1 MCGIELGEDQDG
13 WMDAGKGQAGRDDL
27 ASNNRPA
34 LLAYIDRQLERE
46 REIRLLAWC
55 SSPSSSI
62 LSLCSP
68 RVLLLYKLSLAKH
81 AAKFGT
87 AGAHTGT
94 DSGLVC
100 YNIR

>member
-46 REIRLLAWC
+46 RDQATSLVLF
-55 SSPSSSI
+55 SFFNP
-62 LSLCSP
+62 LSLLTSSAP
-68 RVLLLYKLSLAKH
+68 A
-81 AAKFGT
+81 
-87 AGAHTGT
+87 
-94 DSGLVC
+94 
-100 YNIR
+100 I

>member
-46 REIRLLAWC
+46 R
-55 SSPSSSI
+55 
-62 LSLCSP
+62 
-68 RVLLLYKLSLAKH
+68 
-81 AAKFGT
+81 
-87 AGAHTGT
+87 
-94 DSGLVC
+94 SG
-100 YNIR
+100 Y